1 MKSLEDRL
9 IETSRDGETRLFNAF
24 HTLVSCPRDSQH
36 NPVPSSNRSV
46 TVAARKTKAL
56 PSREREKA

>member
-9 IETSRDGETRLFNAF
+9 IETSRDGETRLF
-24 HTLVSCPRDSQH
+24 
-36 NPVPSSNRSV
+36 PSSNRSV

-56 PSREREKA
+56 PSRERG